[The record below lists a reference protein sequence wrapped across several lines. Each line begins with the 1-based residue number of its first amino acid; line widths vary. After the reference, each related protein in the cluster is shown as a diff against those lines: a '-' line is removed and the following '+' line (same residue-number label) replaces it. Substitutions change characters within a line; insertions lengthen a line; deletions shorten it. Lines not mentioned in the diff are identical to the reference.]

1 MSTRKILTRELSW
14 LSFNER
20 VLQEAENKSVPLAER
35 IKFLGIF
42 SNNLDEFFKVR
53 VASIKRMIDLGMGSK
68 RYEGSR
74 PKNVLS
80 DIQAKVMEMQTKFS
94 AIFKDIKD
102 ELAKENILIVDEKYI
117 QNEPLLSEF
126 VERFFSDKVLPF
138 LTPIMLSNIDNFP
151 ELKDK
156 SIYLATKLSGGRHND
171 KPIYSLIEIPTAVMD
186 RFIVLPS
193 IGDKKFIMLVDDV
206 IRYSLKN
213 IFAIFNYEHH
223 EAYTIKITRDAELDI
238 DNDLS
243 QSFLEKIEKGVSNRK
258 KGEPVRFV
266 YDRDIAQDLLEL
278 IIEGL
283 ELDNEDNL
291 IPGGRYHNFKDFM
304 AFPNIAGKH
313 IEYPPTP
320 PNPHFLLEKNPSTME
335 ILQQRDILLHFP
347 YQKFSHFVSLLRE
360 AAIDPKVTEIYITL
374 YRVAKN
380 SRVINALINAC
391 RNGKKVTVVVELQAR
406 FDEKAN
412 IYWSQKLEEVGANI
426 LFGIK
431 GLKVHSKLVLI
442 TRKDRNRI
450 ENYAVVSTGNFHEGN
465 ASVYTDL
472 ALMTSDKRITKEVKR
487 VFEFFETP
495 YRNYSYKHLLVSPLF
510 MRKKFY
516 LLIDNEIANAK
527 AGLPAFIIVKIN
539 NLVDTEMVRK
549 LHEAN
554 NAGVKI
560 RLIVRGMCNIIP
572 GIPGQSENIEAVSIV
587 DKFLEHSRLIIFCN
601 NNDEIHYLSSADW
614 MTRNLDH
621 RVEVAAPVYDPLIKA
636 ELKHIVETA
645 LSDNVKARIL
655 NETQSNPFKDR
666 KNGTPEIRSQFKLY
680 EYYQQKSNGE

>member
-1 MSTRKILTRELSW
+1 MGTRKILTRELSW

-74 PKNVLS
+74 PKKVLS

-102 ELAKENILIVDEKYI
+102 ELAKENILIIDEKYI

-138 LTPIMLSNIDNFP
+138 LTPIMLSNVDNFP

-266 YDRDIAQDLLEL
+266 YDREIAQDLLEL

-487 VFEFFETP
+487 VFDFFETP

-516 LLIDNEIANAK
+516 QLIDNEITNAK

-621 RVEVAAPVYDPLIKA
+621 RVEVAAPVYDPRIKA

-666 KNGTPEIRSQFKLY
+666 KDGAPEIRSQFKLY